1 MPEPRR
7 LLFGLVLAAVLAGAA
22 APLVAMPDGAQGAM
36 KAAGAALLKG
46 DGIAGEAELNKA
58 LAAGATRTDVA
69 ARMGEALIQQGE
81 YRRAREWLG
90 PGQFAPGEEA
100 HGWRMRG
107 LLEQADGN
115 LAAAGQAFDQALKLT
130 PKDPLLWV
138 NIGRLRYQGGEHIQ
152 AIEASE
158 RALAAGPDNPRALE
172 FRAQLLRDSSGWAA
186 ALPLYEKAL
195 EASPNDLSLLGG
207 YAATLGELGR
217 AGDMLT
223 QTRKM
228 IGIAPR
234 HPYAW
239 YLQAVLAARAGKL
252 ELARRLLAHTGTRL
266 KDVPA
271 AMMLQGMLELE
282 AGNANLAADLLER
295 LADRQGANWRVQLLL
310 ARALYESED
319 FSKLHSRFDGLAARA
334 DAPSYLLELIGRAYE
349 EAGDRTAAAPFL
361 DRAAAASGPALMPI
375 FEPNPVGVLAARWN
389 DAPGVPGT
397 AVPYVRSLLAAGNV
411 PGAQGV
417 VQKFRQMYPGSAD
430 ALVLWGDVALAAKEP
445 GAALDAYRLSAR
457 VRFPDLL
464 LLRIGEALGQAGRG
478 GDTVPLVGGYLAAYP
493 ASTLAARI
501 AATQRAYGN
510 DWPGARL
517 ILENLRRRGGGR
529 DARLLADLSLAQLR
543 SGDGAAAVDTAEAA
557 YALQP
562 ASSVAAQALGMALAA
577 TGGDNGRAR
586 ALLDKARAIGGD
598 NPLLAEA
605 RKQLSGKQS

>member
-1 MPEPRR
+1 MPERPR
-7 LLFGLVLAAVLAGAA
+7 LLLLGMACAAALGGAA
-22 APLVAMPDGAQGAM
+22 APLVAMPDAAQAAM
-36 KAAGAALLKG
+36 AAAGAALVKG

-58 LAAGATRTDVA
+58 LAAGASRTEVA

-81 YRRAREWLG
+81 YQRAREWLG
-90 PGQFAPGEEA
+90 PAQFAKGDEA

-107 LLEQADGN
+107 LLERQDGN
-115 LAAAGQAFDQALKLT
+115 FAAAGQAYDQALKLT
-130 PKDPLLWV
+130 PKDPMLWV
-138 NIGRLRYQGGEHIQ
+138 DIGRLRYDGGEHIQ
-152 AIEASE
+152 AIDAAE
-158 RALAAGPDNPRALE
+158 RALAAGPDVPRALE
-172 FRAQLLRDSSGWAA
+172 FRAQLLRDSAGWEA

-217 AGDMLT
+217 ATEMLA

-252 ELARRLLAHTGTRL
+252 ELARRLLAHTGTKL

-271 AMMLQGMLELE
+271 AIMLQGMLELE

-295 LADRQGANWRVQLLL
+295 LAERQPANWRVQLLL
-310 ARALYESED
+310 ARALYESDD
-319 FSKLHSRFDGLAARA
+319 FSKLHDRFDDLAARA
-334 DAPSYLLELIGRAYE
+334 DAPSYLLELIGRSYE
-349 EAGDRTAAAPFL
+349 EAGDRVAAAPFL

-375 FEPNPVGVLAARWN
+375 PETSSASVLAGHWA
-389 DAPGVPGT
+389 DAPGVPAT
-397 AVPYVRSLLAAGNV
+397 AVPYVRSLLAANNV

-417 VQKFRQMYPGSAD
+417 VQKFRQMHPGSAD

-464 LLRIGEALGQAGRG
+464 LLRLAEALGKGRRG
-478 GDTVPLVGGYLAAYP
+478 GDTVPLVASYLNAYP
-493 ASTLAARI
+493 GSVLAARM
-501 AATQRAYGN
+501 AASHRAYAG
-510 DWPGARL
+510 DWAGARAL
-517 ILENLRRRGGGR
+517 LENLRRRGGGR
-529 DARLLADLSLAQLR
+529 DARLLADLALAQLR
-543 SGDGAAAVDTAEAA
+543 GGDPAAAVETAETA

-577 TGGDNGRAR
+577 SGQDAARAR
-586 ALLDKARAIGGD
+586 ALLDKARIVGGD
-598 NPLLAEA
+598 NPLLVEA
-605 RKQLSGKQS
+605 RKQLSGKG